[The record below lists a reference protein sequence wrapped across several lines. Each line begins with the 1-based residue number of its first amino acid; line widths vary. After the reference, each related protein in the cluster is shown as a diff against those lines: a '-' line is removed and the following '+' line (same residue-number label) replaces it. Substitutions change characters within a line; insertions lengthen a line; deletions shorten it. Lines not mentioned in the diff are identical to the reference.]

1 MAYAQAFRNE
11 FEEGSFA
18 GKLMDVL
25 DHVEYRRI
33 ESSEDMEDVARLR
46 YKAYKA
52 RAVLPVAANNL
63 IDDIDF
69 DDHAFVFGVY
79 YYEELV
85 STIRVHH
92 VTPQH
97 RVCQSSGVFPDEINA
112 FLDAGMTLI
121 DPARFAI
128 DPDVEMEIPALPYL
142 TLRPAI
148 VGAIYFNTDRVMQH
162 IRPAH
167 SAFYKRVFYADTVVP
182 PRMAGIYGFKLTL
195 LASRSKDIRQQLMRR
210 FPFFDSEPYERRM
223 MFARETN
230 AGVAPLTVLPTA
242 RLALGN
248 QIDAGRRLG

>member
-1 MAYAQAFRNE
+1 MNYISTLTN
-11 FEEGSFA
+11 SFA
-18 GKLMDVL
+18 GKLMEVL

-52 RAVLPVAANNL
+52 RAVLPVAAKTM

-69 DDHAFVFGVY
+69 DEHAYIFGVY

-85 STIRVHH
+85 STVRVHH
-92 VTPQH
+92 VTPDH
-97 RVCQSSGVFPDEINA
+97 RVCQSTGIFPDEIHA

-128 DPDVEMEIPALPYL
+128 DPDFELEMPALPYL

-148 VGAIYFNTDRVMQH
+148 VAAIYFDTDRVLQH

-167 SAFYKRVFYADTVVP
+167 AAFYKRVFYADTIVP
-182 PRMAGIYGFKLTL
+182 PRMTRDLWFRTDAACFAIERNPRQADATISL
-195 LASRSKDIRQQLMRR
+195 LR
-210 FPFFDSEPYERRM
+210 F
-223 MFARETN
+223 
-230 AGVAPLTVLPTA
+230 G
-242 RLALGN
+242 AL
-248 QIDAGRRLG
+248 

>member
-1 MAYAQAFRNE
+1 MNHVGALKN
-11 FEEGSFA
+11 SFA
-18 GKLMDVL
+18 GKLMEVL

-52 RAVLPVAANNL
+52 RSVLPVAAKNL

-69 DDHAFVFGVY
+69 DRQAYVFGVY

-85 STIRVHH
+85 STVRIHH
-92 VTPQH
+92 VTPDH
-97 RVCQSSGVFPDEINA
+97 RVCQSTGIFPDEIHA

-121 DPARFAI
+121 DPARFAV
-128 DPDVEMEIPALPYL
+128 DPDLELELPALPYL

-167 SAFYKRVFYADTVVP
+167 AAFYKRVFYADVVVP
-182 PRMAGIYGFKLTL
+182 PRMTKTYGFELTL
-195 LASRSKDIRQQLMRR
+195 LASRSKEIRGKLMERY
-210 FPFFDSEPYERRM
+210 PFFDSEPYERRM
-223 MFARETN
+223 MFARGEQT
-230 AGVAPLTVLPTA
+230 GSAPLTILPTA
-242 RLALGN
+242 RLASG
-248 QIDAGRRLG
+248 GRREIRGEFG

>member
-1 MAYAQAFRNE
+1 MNYISTLTN
-11 FEEGSFA
+11 SFA
-18 GKLMDVL
+18 GKLMEVL

-52 RAVLPVAANNL
+52 RAVLPVAAKTM

-69 DDHAFVFGVY
+69 DEQAYIFGVY

-85 STIRVHH
+85 STVRVHH
-92 VTPQH
+92 VTPDH
-97 RVCQSSGVFPDEINA
+97 RVCQSTGIFPDEIHA

-128 DPDVEMEIPALPYL
+128 DPDFELEMPALPYL

-148 VGAIYFNTDRVMQH
+148 VAAIYFNTDRVLQH

-167 SAFYKRVFYADTVVP
+167 AAFYKRVFYADTIVP
-182 PRMAGIYGFKLTL
+182 PRMTETYGFELTL
-195 LASRSKDIRQQLMRR
+195 LASRSKEIRGKLMQRY
-210 FPFFDSEPYERRM
+210 PFFDSEPYERRM
-223 MFARETN
+223 MFSRDVDGGTL
-230 AGVAPLTVLPTA
+230 PLTILPTA
-242 RLALGN
+242 RLA
-248 QIDAGRRLG
+248 AGGRIVVREQFG

>member
-1 MAYAQAFRNE
+1 MSYMSTLRD
-11 FEEGSFA
+11 SFA
-18 GKLMDVL
+18 GKLMEVL

-52 RAVLPVAANNL
+52 RAVLPIAAKSM

-69 DDHAFVFGVY
+69 DEQAYVFGVY

-85 STIRVHH
+85 STVRIHH
-92 VTPQH
+92 VTPDH
-97 RVCQSSGVFPDEINA
+97 RVCQSTGIFPDEIHA

-128 DPDVEMEIPALPYL
+128 DPDFELEMPALPYL

-148 VGAIYFNTDRVMQH
+148 VGAIYFDTDRVMQH

-167 SAFYKRVFYADTVVP
+167 AAFYKRVFYADTIVP
-182 PRMAGIYGFKLTL
+182 PRMTETYGFELTL
-195 LASRSKDIRQQLMRR
+195 LASRSKEIRGKLMQRY
-210 FPFFDSEPYERRM
+210 PFFDSEPYERRM
-223 MFARETN
+223 MFSRGAEGGTH
-230 AGVAPLTVLPTA
+230 PLTVLPTA
-242 RLALGN
+242 RLAAGSRA
-248 QIDAGRRLG
+248 AGRQQLG